1 MWNIKEIKRRGKR
14 TLKNNLWTL
23 MFVGM
28 FMGLIVGKYTITH
41 NGLSNIKSVKNIV
54 SNIKYE
60 NIIDIKENG
69 KQILDNILSEILNR
83 ILARDIV
90 NLNEKFN
97 VTKGTFYVIF
107 NQIMQQEIQIKNLII
122 SISNYFNKTQI
133 EALILIF
140 ASLIGLMIKI
150 LITNPIYVG
159 ESRIYLES
167 ANYKKTKLKRISFPF
182 RKGIYMKCV
191 RTIFL
196 MNFYKLL
203 WNLTIIGGIVK
214 NYSYKMVSYIIAEN
228 PQILPNDAITMS
240 RKMMQG
246 NKFQAFKLDL
256 SFFTWHILQIIT
268 FGIAGIYA
276 NAYYTSTI
284 TELYKE
290 LRKNYI
296 NDENFNYKM
305 LNDYKLYEDNTL
317 ENYLTEKKKIKIN
330 YEKNYE
336 LTSIILFF
344 FTFSI
349 AGWLWEVALYLF
361 RDGILVNRGTFY
373 GPWLPIYGAGCT
385 IIILLTRFKTFRKI
399 LKNPLATFNIVMA
412 LCSIIEYLTSWYIE
426 TTSGLKYWDYT
437 GIFMNLNGRICLEC
451 SLFFGIGGC
460 ICVYFVA
467 PFLEEHFQK
476 IKNNIKI
483 SICIALLVAFS
494 GDVMYSS
501 IHKHKGEGITIE
513 NDMKKEL

>member
-1 MWNIKEIKRRGKR
+1 MWNIKEIKKRGKR

-23 MFVGM
+23 MFVGI

-41 NGLSNIKSVKNIV
+41 NGLSNIKSVRNII
-54 SNIKYE
+54 SNVKYE
-60 NIIDIKENG
+60 NINDIK
-69 KQILDNILSEILNR
+69 QIKDNILSEIFAN
-83 ILARDIV
+83 ILAKDVV

-122 SISNYFNKTQI
+122 SISNYFNKTQF
-133 EALILIF
+133 EALILIL

-150 LITNPIYVG
+150 FITNPIYVG

-167 ANYKKTKLKRISFPF
+167 ANYKKTKLKRFAFPF
-182 RKGIYMKCV
+182 KRKHYIQCV
-191 RTIFL
+191 KTIFL
-196 MNFYKLL
+196 MSFYKLL

-246 NKFQAFKLDL
+246 NKFEAFKLDL
-256 SFFTWHILQIIT
+256 SFLAWHILQVCT
-268 FGIAGIYA
+268 FGIAGIYV
-276 NAYYTSTI
+276 NPYYTSTI

-296 NDENFNYKM
+296 NNKNFNYEM
-305 LNDYKLYEDNTL
+305 LNDYKLYEDNNL
-317 ENYLTEKKKIKIN
+317 EKYPSEEKKLKIN
-330 YEKNYE
+330 YDKNYE

-373 GPWLPIYGAGCT
+373 GPWLPIYGTGCT
-385 IIILLTRFKTFRKI
+385 VIILLTKFKKFRKI
-399 LKNPLATFNIVMA
+399 LKNPIATFNIVMII
-412 LCSIIEYLTSWYIE
+412 CSIIEYFTSWYIE
-426 TTSGLKYWDYT
+426 VTSGLKYWDYT
-437 GIFMNLNGRICLEC
+437 GIFMNINGRICLEC

-460 ICVYFVA
+460 ICLYFVA
-467 PFLEEHFQK
+467 PFLERHFQK

-483 SICIALLVAFS
+483 SICIILLLAFT
-494 GDVMYSS
+494 GDAMYSS
-501 IHKHKGEGITIE
+501 KHKHEGEGITIE
-513 NDMKKEL
+513 NNMKNREELK

>member
-1 MWNIKEIKRRGKR
+1 MWNIKEIKKRGKR

-23 MFVGM
+23 MFVGI

-41 NGLSNIKSVKNIV
+41 NGLSNIKSVRNII
-54 SNIKYE
+54 SNVKYE
-60 NIIDIKENG
+60 NINDIK
-69 KQILDNILSEILNR
+69 QIKDNILSEIFAN
-83 ILARDIV
+83 ILAKDVV

-122 SISNYFNKTQI
+122 SISNYFNKTQF
-133 EALILIF
+133 EALILIL

-150 LITNPIYVG
+150 FITNPIYVG

-167 ANYKKTKLKRISFPF
+167 ANYKKTKLKRFAFPF
-182 RKGIYMKCV
+182 KRKHYIQCV
-191 RTIFL
+191 KTIFL

-246 NKFQAFKLDL
+246 NKFEAFKLDL
-256 SFFTWHILQIIT
+256 SFLAWHILQVCT
-268 FGIAGIYA
+268 FGIAGIYV
-276 NAYYTSTI
+276 NPYYTSTI

-296 NDENFNYKM
+296 NNKNFNYEM
-305 LNDYKLYEDNTL
+305 LNDYKLYEDNNL
-317 ENYLTEKKKIKIN
+317 EKYPSEEKKLKIN
-330 YEKNYE
+330 YDKNYE

-373 GPWLPIYGAGCT
+373 GPWLPIYGTGCT
-385 IIILLTRFKTFRKI
+385 VIILLTKFKKFRKI
-399 LKNPLATFNIVMA
+399 LKNPIATFNIVMII
-412 LCSIIEYLTSWYIE
+412 CSIIEYFTSWYIE
-426 TTSGLKYWDYT
+426 VTSGLKYWDYT
-437 GIFMNLNGRICLEC
+437 GIFMNINGRICLEC

-460 ICVYFVA
+460 ICLYFAA
-467 PFLEEHFQK
+467 PFLERHFQK

-483 SICIALLVAFS
+483 SICIILLLAFT
-494 GDVMYSS
+494 GDAMYSS
-501 IHKHKGEGITIE
+501 KHKHEGEGITIE
-513 NDMKKEL
+513 NNMKNREELK

>member
-1 MWNIKEIKRRGKR
+1 MWNIKEIKKRGKR

-23 MFVGM
+23 MFVGI

-41 NGLSNIKSVKNIV
+41 NGLSNIKSVRNTI
-54 SNIKYE
+54 SNVKYE
-60 NIIDIKENG
+60 NINDIK
-69 KQILDNILSEILNR
+69 QIKDNISSEIFAN
-83 ILARDIV
+83 ILAKDVV

-122 SISNYFNKTQI
+122 SISNYFNKTQF
-133 EALILIF
+133 EALILIL

-150 LITNPIYVG
+150 FITNPIYVG

-167 ANYKKTKLKRISFPF
+167 TNYKKTKLKRFAFPF
-182 RKGIYMKCV
+182 KRKHYMQCV
-191 RTIFL
+191 KTIFL

-246 NKFQAFKLDL
+246 NKFEAFKLDL
-256 SFFTWHILQIIT
+256 SFLPWHILQVCT
-268 FGIAGIYA
+268 FGIAGIYV
-276 NAYYTSTI
+276 NPYYTSTI

-296 NDENFNYKM
+296 NNKNFNYEM
-305 LNDYKLYEDNTL
+305 LNDYKLYEDNNL
-317 ENYLTEKKKIKIN
+317 EKYPSEEKKLKIN
-330 YEKNYE
+330 YDKNYE

-373 GPWLPIYGAGCT
+373 GPWLPIYGTGCT
-385 IIILLTRFKTFRKI
+385 VIILLTKFKKFRKI
-399 LKNPLATFNIVMA
+399 LKNPIATFNIVMII
-412 LCSIIEYLTSWYIE
+412 CSIIEYFTSWYIE
-426 TTSGLKYWDYT
+426 MTSGLKYWDYT
-437 GIFMNLNGRICLEC
+437 GIFMNINGRICLEC

-460 ICVYFVA
+460 ICLYFVA
-467 PFLEEHFQK
+467 PFLEKHFQK

-483 SICIALLVAFS
+483 SICIILLLAFT
-494 GDVMYSS
+494 GDAMYSS
-501 IHKHKGEGITIE
+501 KHKHEGEGITIE
-513 NDMKKEL
+513 NNMKNREELK

>member
-1 MWNIKEIKRRGKR
+1 MWNIKEIKKRGKR

-23 MFVGM
+23 MFVGI

-41 NGLSNIKSVKNIV
+41 NGLSNIKSVRNII
-54 SNIKYE
+54 SNVKYE
-60 NIIDIKENG
+60 NINDIK
-69 KQILDNILSEILNR
+69 QIKDNILSEIFAN
-83 ILARDIV
+83 ILAKDVV

-122 SISNYFNKTQI
+122 SISNYFNKTQF
-133 EALILIF
+133 EALILIL

-150 LITNPIYVG
+150 FITNPIYVG

-167 ANYKKTKLKRISFPF
+167 VNYKKTKLKRFAFPF
-182 RKGIYMKCV
+182 KRKHYIQCV
-191 RTIFL
+191 KTIFL

-246 NKFQAFKLDL
+246 NKFEAFKLDL
-256 SFFTWHILQIIT
+256 SFLAWHILQVCT
-268 FGIAGIYA
+268 FGIAGIYV
-276 NAYYTSTI
+276 NPYYTSTI

-296 NDENFNYKM
+296 NNKNFNYEM
-305 LNDYKLYEDNTL
+305 LNDYKLYEDNNL
-317 ENYLTEKKKIKIN
+317 EKYPSEEKKLKIN
-330 YEKNYE
+330 YDKNYE

-373 GPWLPIYGAGCT
+373 GPWLPIYGTGCT
-385 IIILLTRFKTFRKI
+385 VIILLTKFKKFRKI
-399 LKNPLATFNIVMA
+399 LKNPIATFNIVMII
-412 LCSIIEYLTSWYIE
+412 CSIIEYFTSWYIE
-426 TTSGLKYWDYT
+426 VTSGLKYWDYT
-437 GIFMNLNGRICLEC
+437 GIFMNINGRICLEC

-460 ICVYFVA
+460 ICLYFAA
-467 PFLEEHFQK
+467 PFLERHFQK

-483 SICIALLVAFS
+483 SICIILLLAFT
-494 GDVMYSS
+494 GDAMYSS
-501 IHKHKGEGITIE
+501 KHKHEGEGITIE
-513 NDMKKEL
+513 NNMKNREELK

>member
-1 MWNIKEIKRRGKR
+1 MWNIKEIKKRGKR

-23 MFVGM
+23 MFVGI

-41 NGLSNIKSVKNIV
+41 NGLSNIKSVRNII
-54 SNIKYE
+54 SNVKYE
-60 NIIDIKENG
+60 NINDIK
-69 KQILDNILSEILNR
+69 QIKDNILSEIFAN
-83 ILARDIV
+83 ILAKDVV

-122 SISNYFNKTQI
+122 SISNYFNKTQF
-133 EALILIF
+133 EALILIL

-150 LITNPIYVG
+150 FITNPIYVG

-167 ANYKKTKLKRISFPF
+167 ANYKKTKLKRFAFPF
-182 RKGIYMKCV
+182 KRKHYIQCV
-191 RTIFL
+191 KTIFL

-228 PQILPNDAITMS
+228 PQILPNNAITMS

-246 NKFQAFKLDL
+246 NKFEAFKLDL
-256 SFFTWHILQIIT
+256 SFLAWHILQVCT
-268 FGIAGIYA
+268 FGIAGIYV
-276 NAYYTSTI
+276 NPYYTSTI

-296 NDENFNYKM
+296 NNKNFNYEM
-305 LNDYKLYEDNTL
+305 LNDYKLYEDNNL
-317 ENYLTEKKKIKIN
+317 EKYPSEEKKLKIN
-330 YEKNYE
+330 YDKNYE

-373 GPWLPIYGAGCT
+373 GPWLPIYGTGCT
-385 IIILLTRFKTFRKI
+385 VIILLTKFKNFRKI
-399 LKNPLATFNIVMA
+399 LKNPIATFNIVMII
-412 LCSIIEYLTSWYIE
+412 CSIIEYFTSWYIE
-426 TTSGLKYWDYT
+426 VTSGLKYWDYT
-437 GIFMNLNGRICLEC
+437 GIFMNINGRICLEC

-460 ICVYFVA
+460 ICLYFVA
-467 PFLEEHFQK
+467 PFLEKHFQK

-483 SICIALLVAFS
+483 SICIILLLAFT
-494 GDVMYSS
+494 GDAMYSS
-501 IHKHKGEGITIE
+501 KHKHEGEGITIE
-513 NDMKKEL
+513 NNMKNREELK

>member
-1 MWNIKEIKRRGKR
+1 MWNIKEIKKRGKR

-23 MFVGM
+23 MFVGI

-41 NGLSNIKSVKNIV
+41 NGLSNIKSVRNII
-54 SNIKYE
+54 SNVKYE
-60 NIIDIKENG
+60 NINDIK
-69 KQILDNILSEILNR
+69 QIKDNILSEIFAN
-83 ILARDIV
+83 ILAKDVV

-122 SISNYFNKTQI
+122 SISNYFNKTQF
-133 EALILIF
+133 EALILIL

-150 LITNPIYVG
+150 FITNPIYVG

-167 ANYKKTKLKRISFPF
+167 ANYKKTKLKRFAFPF
-182 RKGIYMKCV
+182 KRKHYIQCV
-191 RTIFL
+191 KTIFL

-246 NKFQAFKLDL
+246 NKFEAFKLDL
-256 SFFTWHILQIIT
+256 SFLAWHILQVCT
-268 FGIAGIYA
+268 FGIAGIYV
-276 NAYYTSTI
+276 NPYYTSTI

-296 NDENFNYKM
+296 NNKNFNYEM
-305 LNDYKLYEDNTL
+305 LNDYKLYEDNNL
-317 ENYLTEKKKIKIN
+317 EKYPSEEKKLKIN
-330 YEKNYE
+330 YDKNYE

-373 GPWLPIYGAGCT
+373 GPWLPIYGTGCT
-385 IIILLTRFKTFRKI
+385 VIILLTKFKNFRKI
-399 LKNPLATFNIVMA
+399 LKNPIATFNIVMII
-412 LCSIIEYLTSWYIE
+412 CSIIEYFTSWYIE
-426 TTSGLKYWDYT
+426 VTSGLKYWDYT
-437 GIFMNLNGRICLEC
+437 GIFMNINGRICLEC

-460 ICVYFVA
+460 ICLYFVA
-467 PFLEEHFQK
+467 PFLEKHFQK

-483 SICIALLVAFS
+483 SICIILLLAFT
-494 GDVMYSS
+494 GDAMYSS
-501 IHKHKGEGITIE
+501 KHKHEGEGITIE
-513 NDMKKEL
+513 NDMKTSKN